1 MPLWDL
7 CCEFIY
13 FHFSISTILAYSTAK
28 IKKIDKMCVVN
39 IVILTVNVFSEQ
51 ETVEE
56 MAPLIIFVV
65 IIF

>member
-1 MPLWDL
+1 
-7 CCEFIY
+7 
-13 FHFSISTILAYSTAK
+13 
-28 IKKIDKMCVVN
+28 MCVVN